1 MRLCNSLNEFF
12 TVFHMVHKYISKIP
26 ESCILIC
33 LGLVIGG
40 VAYAIDDNNEL
51 TDLLFNPD
59 VFFLYILPPI
69 VMEAG
74 YFMPK
79 EPFFAN
85 LGTILTFAIFGTIF
99 NTVTIGLSLY
109 GVYQANLMPGKKC
122 SIQLIKPNLFKQKFK
137 VWIHWED

>member
-1 MRLCNSLNEFF
+1 MFYLKKVFV

-99 NTVTIGLSLY
+99 NTVAIGLSLY
-109 GVYQANLMPGKKC
+109 GVYEANLMPGESYKSSSKK
-122 SIQLIKPNLFKQKFK
+122 LKTN
-137 VWIHWED
+137 